1 MIEGVSDPIVEAVM
15 ERMARRSEQG
25 MKTYG
30 VPMTRPDVST
40 IEWLRHAQEE
50 AMDLAVYLERVI
62 SDLESARA

>member
-1 MIEGVSDPIVEAVM
+1 VIEGVSDPIVEAVM
-15 ERMARRSEQG
+15 DRMARRSEQG

-62 SDLESARA
+62 SDLSAN